1 MGKLVVVII
10 GLVLISS
17 GYLYARH
24 PKTTKTQWRNDS
36 HSPAGTYRVTIQG
49 ETEPGSQPYY
59 PHGNHRVWF
68 SVFKQERSFIVNEPL
83 YNGDEYD
90 DLFLDLYSGC
100 SWFSESVMRCSR
112 YDLAASPQHDEIQI
126 TNNGT
131 QTLNYFRVNIDG
143 FEMFIVLDLGPSQDT
158 VLSTLAQTDRNGDRS
173 AITYWGERSGK
184 TLQGGAAFDILGKY
198 KGPAHY
204 FINLADDGVSIT
216 SREFLP
222 AS

>member
-1 MGKLVVVII
+1 MGKLLLVII
-10 GLVLISS
+10 GLLLISG
-17 GYLYARH
+17 GYLYAQH
-24 PKTTKTQWRNDS
+24 QKTTKTQWRNDS

-59 PHGNHRVWF
+59 PHGNHRVRF

-112 YDLAASPQHDEIQI
+112 YDLAASSQHDEIQV
-126 TNNGT
+126 TNSGT

-143 FEMFIVLDLGPSQDT
+143 FEIFIVLELGPSQET
-158 VLSTLAQTDRNGDRS
+158 VLSTLPQTDRRADGSYMTYWGDRS
-173 AITYWGERSGK
+173 GQNI
-184 TLQGGAAFDILGKY
+184 QGGATFDIRGKY